1 MLERDALDFLISV
14 TRSGK
19 NGLEMS
25 ETIGGATGPLLWMTR
40 ETVKTPASRAISA
53 RTLREPGERRGLG
66 AIEPCNVNA
75 YTGRPGHAALRGRSG
90 QPKLDRRLRLG

>member
-25 ETIGGATGPLLWMTR
+25 ETIRARSPQHQTAGMGVGVVVVGFDRPADGIPGGG
-40 ETVKTPASRAISA
+40 
-53 RTLREPGERRGLG
+53 RRP
-66 AIEPCNVNA
+66 I
-75 YTGRPGHAALRGRSG
+75 RGC
-90 QPKLDRRLRLG
+90 

>member
-25 ETIGGATGPLLWMTR
+25 ETIGGATGPLLRMTR

-53 RTLREPGERRGLG
+53 RTLRERRRTQGLR
-66 AIEPCNVNA
+66 AIE
-75 YTGRPGHAALRGRSG
+75 TW
-90 QPKLDRRLRLG
+90 

>member
-40 ETVKTPASRAISA
+40 ETVAVDPPASRAMSA
-53 RTLREPGERRGLG
+53 RTLREPGGRGGLR
-66 AIEPCNVNA
+66 AIEA
-75 YTGRPGHAALRGRSG
+75 W
-90 QPKLDRRLRLG
+90 